1 MASSVQEKCHCN
13 TLNLSS
19 DPHPNTSSSLEA
31 WQVNDSI
38 VFLNTAL
45 NTNMSYVNY
54 NFVLVFF
61 SDLTVSV
68 ISLPEKP
75 QMSIILFGSSKKK
88 KVNCARS
95 LMV

>member
-1 MASSVQEKCHCN
+1 
-13 TLNLSS
+13 
-19 DPHPNTSSSLEA
+19 
-31 WQVNDSI
+31 
-38 VFLNTAL
+38 
-45 NTNMSYVNY
+45 MSYVNY

-88 KVNCARS
+88 KWTVQGVWWFDGVWKFDGNTTLTLKEKSIINILRKKNVS
-95 LMV
+95 LLCGSVLTGSLKG